1 MNKSIKHKLVY
12 DIWITRSR
20 NNSVL
25 KSFNL
30 SRKTL
35 KLSKTFYNEP
45 SVRLKLQYLRFA
57 LKDSLEYKD
66 LKMSEK
72 LIFELN
78 EKAKLY
84 L

>member
-20 NNSVL
+20 NNRVL

-30 SRKTL
+30 SRNLFKKSKTVCD
-35 KLSKTFYNEP
+35 KLSTLF
-45 SVRLKLQYLRFA
+45 KLQHLRSA
-57 LKDSLEYKD
+57 LKDTPEYKD

-72 LIFELN
+72 LISELN
-78 EKAKLY
+78 EKAKL
-84 L
+84 LL